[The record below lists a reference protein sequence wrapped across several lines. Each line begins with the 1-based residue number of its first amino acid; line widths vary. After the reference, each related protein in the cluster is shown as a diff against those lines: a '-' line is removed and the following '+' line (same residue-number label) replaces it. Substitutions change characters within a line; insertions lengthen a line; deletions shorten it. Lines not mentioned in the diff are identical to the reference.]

1 MGKWSARLEYYKG
14 VRLLT
19 TLIHPTAV
27 IHPGAQI
34 HPTVRVGAYAV
45 IGERVKVDAGTV
57 IGPHVVLDGWT
68 EIGERNQF
76 FPGAAIGL
84 EPQDLKYDGSIS
96 LVKIGN
102 GNRFREYVTVNRAT
116 TAPETTVIG
125 NDNLL
130 MAYVHVAH
138 NCVLGDQIVIA
149 NSVSLAGHVQ
159 VESQAVIGGCLGI
172 HQFVQIGRLA
182 MVGGMSRID
191 RDVPPF
197 MLVEGTPARV
207 RALNQLG
214 LKRAGVAEV
223 DDGMVVRDLKQA
235 FRLLYRSD
243 HSFSQAVETLVGRV
257 RARHNPYL
265 QHLLTFI
272 QQSQE
277 KGRRGLIPGR
287 GRPHG

>member
-1 MGKWSARLEYYKG
+1 M
-14 VRLLT
+14 T

-27 IHPGAQI
+27 IHPGAQL

-45 IGERVKVDAGTV
+45 IGERVKVDAGSV

-68 EIGERNQF
+68 EIGERNHF

-84 EPQDLKYDGSIS
+84 EPQDLKYDGSVS

-102 GNRFREYVTVNRAT
+102 GNRFREYVTINRAT
-116 TAPETTVIG
+116 HAAETTVIG

-149 NSVSLAGHVQ
+149 NGVSLAGHVH
-159 VESQAVIGGCLGI
+159 VESQAVIGGILGV
-172 HQFVQIGRLA
+172 HQFVHIGRLA

-197 MLVEGTPARV
+197 MLVEGNPVKV
-207 RALNQLG
+207 RSLNQVG
-214 LKRAGVAEV
+214 LKRAGIADL
-223 DDGMVVRDLKQA
+223 DDGQTLRQLKQT
-235 FRLLYRSD
+235 FRLLYRAD
-243 HSFSQAVETLVGRV
+243 HSFKESLVALQQVAESSGSEHV
-257 RARHNPYL
+257 
-265 QHLLTFI
+265 QHLATFI
-272 QQSQE
+272 QQSQT
-277 KGRRGLIPGR
+277 KGRRGVIPRR
-287 GRPHG
+287 GRSHG

>member
-1 MGKWSARLEYYKG
+1 M
-14 VRLLT
+14 T

-27 IHPGAQI
+27 IHPGAQV

-45 IGERVKVDAGTV
+45 IGERVKVGAGTV

-84 EPQDLKYDGSIS
+84 EPQDLKYDGSLS

-102 GNRFREYVTVNRAT
+102 GNRIREYVTVNRAT
-116 TAPETTVIG
+116 TAAGTTMIG

-138 NCVLGDQIVIA
+138 NCMLGDQIVIA
-149 NSVSLAGHVQ
+149 NSVSLAGHVH

-191 RDVPPF
+191 QDVPPF
-197 MLVEGTPARV
+197 MLVEGNPARV
-207 RALNQLG
+207 RSLNKLG
-214 LKRAGVAEV
+214 LKRAGIAEAN
-223 DDGMVVRDLKQA
+223 DGTAFKSLKQA

-243 HSFSQAVETLVGRV
+243 QTFAQAVATLED
-257 RARHNPYL
+257 RANQGDNTYL

-272 QQSQE
+272 QKSQA
-277 KGRRGLIPGR
+277 KGRRGLIPRR
-287 GRPHG
+287 GRVHG

>member
-1 MGKWSARLEYYKG
+1 M
-14 VRLLT
+14 
-19 TLIHPTAV
+19 
-27 IHPGAQI
+27 
-34 HPTVRVGAYAV
+34 RVGAYAV
-45 IGERVKVDAGTV
+45 IGERVKIDAGTV

-84 EPQDLKYDGSIS
+84 EPQDLKYDGSMS
-96 LVKIGN
+96 LVKIGH
-102 GNRFREYVTVNRAT
+102 GNRFRECVTVNRAT
-116 TAPETTVIG
+116 TATGTTVIG

-138 NCVLGDQIVIA
+138 NCVLENQIVIA

-159 VESQAVIGGCLGI
+159 VESQAVIGGCLGV
-172 HQFVQIGRLA
+172 HQFARIGKLA

-197 MLVEGTPARV
+197 TLVEGNPARV
-207 RALNQLG
+207 RSLNQLG
-214 LKRAGVAEV
+214 LKRAGVAELEEGSV
-223 DDGMVVRDLKQA
+223 FRELKQA

-243 HSFSQAVETLVGRV
+243 HSFSQAVKELEILANQGTN
-257 RARHNPYL
+257 HYL
-265 QHLLTFI
+265 HHLLTFI
-272 QQSQE
+272 RQSQE
-277 KGRRGLIPGR
+277 KGRRGLIPKR

>member
-1 MGKWSARLEYYKG
+1 M
-14 VRLLT
+14 T

-27 IHPGAQI
+27 IHPGAQL

-45 IGERVKVDAGTV
+45 IGERVKIDAGTV

-76 FPGAAIGL
+76 FPGVAIGL

-102 GNRFREYVTVNRAT
+102 GNRFREYVTINRAT
-116 TAPETTVIG
+116 TATGTTAIG

-138 NCVLGDQIVIA
+138 NCVLDDHIVIA
-149 NSVSLAGHVQ
+149 NSVSLAGHVH
-159 VESQAVIGGCLGI
+159 VESRAVIGGCLGV
-172 HQFVQIGRLA
+172 HQFVHIGQLA

-197 MLVEGTPARV
+197 MLVEGNPSRV
-207 RALNQLG
+207 RSLNKLG
-214 LKRAGVAEV
+214 LKRAGIVGEN
-223 DDGMVVRDLKQA
+223 DGKTFRDLKQA

-243 HSFSQAVETLVGRV
+243 QPFTESVEKLEHIANQAD
-257 RARHNPYL
+257 NPYL
-265 QHLLTFI
+265 HHLLTFI
-272 QQSQE
+272 HHSQE
-277 KGRRGLIPGR
+277 KGRRGLIPKR
-287 GRPHG
+287 GRPHA